1 MTVSALEHKKAKEDY
16 LKLRQQFVVA
26 SQLYRTHI
34 DTIRRDHPTL
44 RIDIDKNLSDLLS
57 SERVTIDRID
67 GGVVFM

>member
-1 MTVSALEHKKAKEDY
+1 M
-16 LKLRQQFVVA
+16 A

>member
-1 MTVSALEHKKAKEDY
+1 MTVSALEHKKSKEDY
-16 LKLRQQFVVA
+16 SKLRQQFVVA

-34 DTIRRDHPTL
+34 DTIRRDHPSL